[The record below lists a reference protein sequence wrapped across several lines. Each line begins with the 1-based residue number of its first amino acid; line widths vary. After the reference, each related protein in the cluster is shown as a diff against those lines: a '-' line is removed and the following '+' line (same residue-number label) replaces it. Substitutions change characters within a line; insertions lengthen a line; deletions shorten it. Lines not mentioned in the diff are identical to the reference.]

1 MEHDIRIRPCA
12 LIFRGESILLV
23 EYNDENGPYY
33 NLPGGGLEYHETI
46 KEAVKR
52 ELLEEASV
60 EIEVG
65 PIAYVYEYQPHKD
78 RGAYGGKRTVINI
91 IFDCDIREGAEPV
104 MPMDHD
110 HNQTGV
116 KWINLEELD
125 RITLFPNI
133 KEQIKQYYVE
143 RQNTTLI
150 EDWTLPLG

>member
-1 MEHDIRIRPCA
+1 MEHDIRFRPCA

-65 PIAYVYEYQPHKD
+65 PIAYEPEYQGTDQAVLCGTTEHYAH
-78 RGAYGGKRTVINI
+78 RG
-91 IFDCDIREGAEPV
+91 
-104 MPMDHD
+104 
-110 HNQTGV
+110 
-116 KWINLEELD
+116 LD
-125 RITLFPNI
+125 TASRIGSC
-133 KEQIKQYYVE
+133 E
-143 RQNTTLI
+143 
-150 EDWTLPLG
+150 